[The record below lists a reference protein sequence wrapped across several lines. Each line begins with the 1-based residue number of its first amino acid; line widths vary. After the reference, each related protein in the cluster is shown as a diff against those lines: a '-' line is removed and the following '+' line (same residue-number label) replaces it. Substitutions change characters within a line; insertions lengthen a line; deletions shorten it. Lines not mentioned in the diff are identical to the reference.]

1 MVIKAINETDCIFF
15 QCERLMGGM
24 EKLAEASVQLE
35 ELNKLLVVQKKA
47 VEGI

>member
-1 MVIKAINETDCIFF
+1 
-15 QCERLMGGM
+15 MGGM

-47 VEGI
+47 VEGRNQWQYNSTVFHATFS